1 MLRDRGAITFSADE
15 AARAVLTEFGN
26 TAREICQAFGA
37 GALSATGGI
46 DRVFIGKRIFSDP
59 KARETLNRIMHPR
72 IRRLLAD
79 QIRSA
84 QEDFLPPQL
93 IVVEIPLLYEG
104 KLESWFERIVV
115 VTASETVQAER
126 LMVRGGLTY
135 FEAKARIASQLPTA
149 EKAARATYV
158 VVNDMSERELT
169 PQVDEV
175 WCKLNT
181 SQACN

>member
-1 MLRDRGAITFSADE
+1 
-15 AARAVLTEFGN
+15 
-26 TAREICQAFGA
+26 
-37 GALSATGGI
+37 
-46 DRVFIGKRIFSDP
+46 
-59 KARETLNRIMHPR
+59 
-72 IRRLLAD
+72 
-79 QIRSA
+79 
-84 QEDFLPPQL
+84 
-93 IVVEIPLLYEG
+93 
-104 KLESWFERIVV
+104 
-115 VTASETVQAER
+115 
-126 LMVRGGLTY
+126 MVRGGLTY